1 MGVSTSSVW
10 SSADQGVDRNL
21 VAYQRAKVL
30 VIEVYKL
37 LKLFPREENY
47 ALCDQLRRA
56 VISIPSN
63 IAEGM
68 GRVSIKEQIHFIEI
82 AFGSLSEVMCQMEL
96 AKDLNY
102 ITVNQI
108 MEVENLVRD
117 IAKLLSGLRT
127 KRLNITNKTNGMKSD
142 GGGSLIEQPCN
153 L

>member
-1 MGVSTSSVW
+1 MKEDLFSY
-10 SSADQGVDRNL
+10 RNL

-37 LKLFPREENY
+37 LRLFPKEENY

-127 KRLNITNKTNGMKSD
+127 KRLNITNKTNEMKSD

>member
-1 MGVSTSSVW
+1 MKEDLFSY
-10 SSADQGVDRNL
+10 RNL

-30 VIEVYKL
+30 VVEVYKL
-37 LKLFPREENY
+37 LKLFPKEENY

-68 GRVSIKEQIHFIEI
+68 GRVSVKEQIHFIEI

-102 ITVNQI
+102 ITADQVI
-108 MEVENLVRD
+108 EVEDLVSD

-127 KRLNITNKTNGMKSD
+127 KRLNIINKTNGMRSDD
-142 GGGSLIEQPCN
+142 GGSFTEQPRN
-153 L
+153 Q

>member
-1 MGVSTSSVW
+1 MK
-10 SSADQGVDRNL
+10 VDLFSYRNL

-37 LKLFPREENY
+37 LKLFPKEENY

-102 ITVNQI
+102 ITANQI

-142 GGGSLIEQPCN
+142 GGGSLIEQPHN
-153 L
+153 P

>member
-1 MGVSTSSVW
+1 MK
-10 SSADQGVDRNL
+10 VDLFSYRNL

-37 LKLFPREENY
+37 LKLFPKEENY

-96 AKDLNY
+96 TKDLNY
-102 ITVNQI
+102 ITANQI

-127 KRLNITNKTNGMKSD
+127 KRLNITNKTNRMKSD
-142 GGGSLIEQPCN
+142 GGGSLIEQPHN
-153 L
+153 P

>member
-1 MGVSTSSVW
+1 MK
-10 SSADQGVDRNL
+10 VDLFSYRNL

-37 LKLFPREENY
+37 LKLFPKEENY

-82 AFGSLSEVMCQMEL
+82 AFGSLSEVMCQIEL

-102 ITVNQI
+102 ITANQI
-108 MEVENLVRD
+108 MEIENLVRD

-127 KRLNITNKTNGMKSD
+127 KRLNITNKTNRMKSD
-142 GGGSLIEQPCN
+142 GGGSLIEQPHN
-153 L
+153 P

>member
-1 MGVSTSSVW
+1 MKEDLFSY
-10 SSADQGVDRNL
+10 RNL

-37 LKLFPREENY
+37 LKLFPKEENY

-142 GGGSLIEQPCN
+142 GGGSLIE
-153 L
+153 

>member
-1 MGVSTSSVW
+1 MK
-10 SSADQGVDRNL
+10 VDLFSYRNL

-37 LKLFPREENY
+37 LKLFPKEENY

-82 AFGSLSEVMCQMEL
+82 AFGSLSEVMCQIEL

-102 ITVNQI
+102 ITANQI

-142 GGGSLIEQPCN
+142 GGGSLIEQPHN

>member
-1 MGVSTSSVW
+1 MKEDLFSY
-10 SSADQGVDRNL
+10 RNL

-37 LKLFPREENY
+37 LKLFPKEENY

-127 KRLNITNKTNGMKSD
+127 KRLNITNKTNGMKND